1 MVLAIDIGNTHILLG
16 CFEDRKILFK
26 ELLSTDRSYT
36 DLEYASLIKSALEFN
51 GASFDQIEGAI
62 VSSVVPSV
70 TGTIKIAIE
79 RFAQVTPVVV
89 GPGVK
94 TGLKIK
100 IDNPAQLGSDLVVS
114 AVAGIKEYG
123 VPQIN
128 IYMGTATAF
137 SLIDSEKTFL
147 GTSIGAGMGIAAEA
161 LSSKTSQLPNV
172 AFETPKKVIGTNTVD
187 SMKSGLICQ
196 NAALIDGMID
206 RIEEEYGDK
215 CVIVA
220 TGRYASIVTPLCR
233 HKVICDMELILK
245 GLIEVYFRNC
255 SN

>member
-16 CFEDRKILFK
+16 GFEERKVLFT
-26 ELLSTDRSYT
+26 ELLTTDKTAT
-36 DLEYASLIKSALEFN
+36 DLEYATLIKSALEFN
-51 GASFDQIEGAI
+51 GQNVDSIEGVI
-62 VSSVVPSV
+62 ISSVVPQV
-70 TGTIKIAIE
+70 TGTLKTAVE
-79 RFAQVTPVVV
+79 RFSSVEPVVV

-137 SLIDSEKTFL
+137 SLIDSEKNFV
-147 GTSIGAGMGIAAEA
+147 GTSIGAGMGIEAEA
-161 LSSKTSQLPNV
+161 LSSKTSQLPNI

-187 SMKSGLICQ
+187 SMKSGLIYQ
-196 NAALIDGMID
+196 NAALIDGMIE
-206 RIEEEYGDK
+206 RIEEEYGEK
-215 CVIVA
+215 CVLIA
-220 TGRYASIVTPLCR
+220 TGRYADIVAPLCK
-233 HKVICDMELILK
+233 HKIILDKDLLLK
-245 GLIEVYFRNC
+245 GLIEVYYKNL
-255 SN
+255 

>member
-16 CFEDRKILFK
+16 CFEDRKVLFT
-26 ELLSTDRSYT
+26 ELLTTNKTST
-36 DLEYASLIKSALEFN
+36 DLEYAALIKSALEFN
-51 GASFDQIEGAI
+51 GAGFDSIDGAI
-62 VSSVVPSV
+62 ISSVVPQV
-70 TGTIKIAIE
+70 TGTIKSAVE
-79 RFAQVTPVVV
+79 RFSSVCPLVV

-137 SLIDSEKTFL
+137 SLIDSEKNFC
-147 GTSIGAGMGIAAEA
+147 GTSIGAGMGIEAEA
-161 LSSKTSQLPNV
+161 LSSKTSQLPNI

-187 SMKSGLICQ
+187 SMKSGLIYQ

-206 RIEEEYGDK
+206 RIEEEYGGN
-215 CVIVA
+215 CVLTA
-220 TGRYASIVTPLCR
+220 TGRYASLVAPLCR
-233 HKVICDMELILK
+233 HKIVVDKDMLLK
-245 GLIEVYFRNC
+245 GLIEVYYKNR
-255 SN
+255 

>member
-16 CFEDRKILFK
+16 CFEDRKILFT

-51 GASFDQIEGAI
+51 VASFEDIEGAI
-62 VSSVVPSV
+62 ISSVVPSV

-79 RFAQVTPVVV
+79 RFAKVDPIVV

-94 TGLKIK
+94 SGLKIK

-161 LSSKTSQLPNV
+161 LSSKTSQLPNI

-187 SMKSGLICQ
+187 SMKSGLIYQ

-206 RIEEEYGDK
+206 RIEEEYGEE
-215 CVIVA
+215 CVLVA
-220 TGRYASIVTPLCR
+220 TGRYSSLVTPLCKR
-233 HKVICDMELILK
+233 KIICDKELILK
-245 GLIEVYFRNC
+245 GLIEVYYKNC
-255 SN
+255 

>member
-16 CFEDRKILFK
+16 CFEDRKILFT

-51 GASFDQIEGAI
+51 VASFEDIEGAI
-62 VSSVVPSV
+62 ISSVVPSV
-70 TGTIKIAIE
+70 TGTIKSAVE
-79 RFAQVTPVVV
+79 RFANVSPIVV

-94 TGLKIK
+94 TGLKIR

-137 SLIDSEKTFL
+137 SLIDSEKNYL

-161 LSSKTSQLPNV
+161 LSSKTSQLPNI

-196 NAALIDGMID
+196 NAALIDGMIE
-206 RIEEEYGDK
+206 RIEEEYGEE

-220 TGRYASIVTPLCR
+220 TGRYSSLVTPLCK
-233 HKVICDMELILK
+233 HKIICDKELILK
-245 GLIEVYFRNC
+245 GLIEVYYKNC
-255 SN
+255 

>member
-16 CFEDRKILFK
+16 CFEERKILFT
-26 ELLSTDRSYT
+26 ELLSTNKST
-36 DLEYASLIKSALEFN
+36 TELEYAALIKSALEFN
-51 GASFDQIEGAI
+51 GQSPDKIDGAI
-62 VSSVVPSV
+62 ISSVVPQV
-70 TGTIKIAIE
+70 TGSIKA
-79 RFAQVTPVVV
+79 AVGKLTSTVPVVV

-137 SLIDSEKTFL
+137 SLIDEDKNFI

-161 LSSKTSQLPNV
+161 LSSKTSQLPNI
-172 AFETPKKVIGTNTVD
+172 AFEIPKKVIGTNTVD
-187 SMKSGLICQ
+187 SMKSGFICQ
-196 NAALIDGMID
+196 NAALVDGMID
-206 RIEEEYGDK
+206 RIEEEYGGK
-215 CVIVA
+215 CIVTA
-220 TGRYASIVTPLCR
+220 TGRYASLIAPLCR
-233 HKVICDMELILK
+233 HKVICDKDLILK
-245 GLIEVYFRNC
+245 GLIEVYYKNL
-255 SN
+255 

>member
-16 CFEDRKILFK
+16 GFEERKVLFT
-26 ELLSTDRSYT
+26 ELLTTDKTAT
-36 DLEYASLIKSALEFN
+36 DLEYATLIKSALEFN
-51 GASFDQIEGAI
+51 GQSVDSIEGVI
-62 VSSVVPSV
+62 ISSVVPQV
-70 TGTIKIAIE
+70 TGTLKAAVE
-79 RFAQVTPVVV
+79 RFSSVEPVVV

-137 SLIDSEKTFL
+137 SLIDSEKNFV
-147 GTSIGAGMGIAAEA
+147 GTSIGAGMGIEAEA
-161 LSSKTSQLPNV
+161 LSSKTSQLPNI

-187 SMKSGLICQ
+187 SMKSGLIYQ
-196 NAALIDGMID
+196 NAALIDGMIE
-206 RIEEEYGDK
+206 RIEEEYGEK
-215 CVIVA
+215 CVLTA
-220 TGRYASIVTPLCR
+220 TGRYAALVAPLCK
-233 HKVICDMELILK
+233 HKITVDKDLLLK
-245 GLIEVYFRNC
+245 GLIEVYYKNL
-255 SN
+255 

>member
-16 CFEDRKILFK
+16 CFEDRKILFT

-51 GASFDQIEGAI
+51 VASFEDIEGAI
-62 VSSVVPSV
+62 ISSVVPSV
-70 TGTIKIAIE
+70 TGTIKTAVE
-79 RFAQVTPVVV
+79 RFANVSPIVV

-94 TGLKIK
+94 TGLKIR

-137 SLIDSEKTFL
+137 SLIDSEKNYL

-161 LSSKTSQLPNV
+161 LSSKTSQLPNI
-172 AFETPKKVIGTNTVD
+172 AFETPRKVIGTNTVD

-196 NAALIDGMID
+196 NAALIDGMIE
-206 RIEEEYGDK
+206 RIEEEYGEE

-220 TGRYASIVTPLCR
+220 TGRYSSLVTPLCK
-233 HKVICDMELILK
+233 HKIICDKELILK
-245 GLIEVYFRNC
+245 GLIEVYYKNC
-255 SN
+255 

>member
-233 HKVICDMELILK
+233 HKVICDMELSLI